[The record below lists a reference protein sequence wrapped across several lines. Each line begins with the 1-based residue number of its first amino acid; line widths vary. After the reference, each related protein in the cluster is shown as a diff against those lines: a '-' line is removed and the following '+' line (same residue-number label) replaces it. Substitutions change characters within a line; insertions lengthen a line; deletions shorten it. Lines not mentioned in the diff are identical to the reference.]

1 MVSLI
6 TPLSAQISASNFH
19 DLTQITQCR
28 VCFNPKR
35 TEKPK
40 AHGFSVRFGLKHT
53 LREVVVVLIANITLR
68 RGVIWDLAQSSRV
81 ISIFPCALENFPWAL
96 SQISNHTSPQ
106 GDVCT
111 KTKLSMLCRELKR
124 LFDSSGKEV
133 LVKQDGVEILLTD
146 SDIDWPPRMQL
157 NVAEKEISG
166 VLTKVFVLDPLWGW
180 HW

>member
-1 MVSLI
+1 MRFSF
-6 TPLSAQISASNFH
+6 Q
-19 DLTQITQCR
+19 
-28 VCFNPKR
+28 
-35 TEKPK
+35 
-40 AHGFSVRFGLKHT
+40 SVRKIF
-53 LREVVVVLIANITLR
+53 
-68 RGVIWDLAQSSRV
+68 
-81 ISIFPCALENFPWAL
+81 SIRFENFLCVL

-166 VLTKVFVLDPLWGW
+166 VLTKVFVLDPL
-180 HW
+180 